1 MNLSGDGMLD
11 GRFEIKRGQGLSQA
25 IAGEL
30 GLNENDC
37 KKLGSVWNEIVQM
50 ATEENAFTEDS
61 KKYTEGSILQEGDA
75 FEFTKESFNKIIKL
89 INNNLD
95 KNIEELPVDSSE
107 SSPTAEDTDE
117 TNTAKGDVDSEL
129 VNDETITEEE
139 LPSVLLRNTGI
150 ITGAMFIKALKDTKY
165 RKELLPSLKN
175 LTPAQQKA
183 FQKACKK
190 YDDAKAARS
199 KVIKD
204 VKSGR
209 KTVSTGKTQ
218 LSVIEKSEK
227 ELSETRAQAK
237 KARESVAQETK
248 LLKEN
253 PKYNEVK
260 TKLAEVEKDIQKL
273 ESRKATNKTKKL
285 SPTNE
290 AKLSEL
296 KKTRGELLK
305 EKTSFETKLREAK
318 VKQKTTSKNLKNAQY
333 KNKVADANK
342 KVQDAQGKFNTEK
355 AKLNSNPEY
364 KQAKSELTKVNKEIK
379 ALESKKNLVQA
390 DKARLKELKSSK
402 LKLNSKIIKMS
413 KPLAGAKLE
422 LNAAKT
428 EARALEKL
436 ASNPSGAKSKVKS
449 TIKNGKHRIRINLK
463 KLPKAEAQV
472 LKAAMNRT
480 KDAAKLGSKFLKGA
494 GKVAKPVMVVVSA
507 VDIYNAYKTGGTKK
521 AVRQTAKLGTSL
533 AGAAVGA
540 KTGAGLG
547 AAVGTAVF
555 PVVGTAVGGFIG
567 GFAGGIAGWWAGE
580 KAYDAAEGAV
590 LPNETPLG
598 QEPIEGTTELE
609 FNSEAELEQFLQE
622 HPEYRDAIE

>member
-1 MNLSGDGMLD
+1 MNLSGDGILD

-37 KKLGSVWNEIVQM
+37 KKLGSVWNEIIQM
-50 ATEENAFTEDS
+50 ATEENAFTDNS
-61 KKYTEGSILQEGDA
+61 KKYEEEVVLQEGDI
-75 FEFTKESFNKIIKL
+75 FEFTKESFNKIIEL
-89 INNNLD
+89 VNNKLD
-95 KNIEELPVDSSE
+95 KNIEQLPGDSSE
-107 SSPTAEDTDE
+107 SSPTTESTDE
-117 TNTAKGDVDSEL
+117 TNVQKDDVGSEL

-150 ITGAMFIKALKDTKY
+150 ITGAMFIKALKDVKY

-204 VKSGR
+204 IKSGR
-209 KTVSTGKTQ
+209 KTISTGKAQ
-218 LSVIEKSEK
+218 ISVIEKSEK
-227 ELSETRAQAK
+227 ELLEAQTQAK
-237 KARESVAQETK
+237 KARAAVSQEAK

-260 TKLAEVEKDIQKL
+260 TKLAEVEKEIEKL
-273 ESRKATNKTKKL
+273 ENRKAANKTKKL
-285 SPTNE
+285 SATNE
-290 AKLSEL
+290 AKLNEL
-296 KKTRGELLK
+296 KKAKEELLK
-305 EKTSFETKLREAK
+305 EKSSHETKLREAK
-318 VKQKTTSKNLKNAQY
+318 AKQKAANKGLKNAQHSS
-333 KNKVADANK
+333 KAADANK
-342 KVQDAQGKFNTEK
+342 KVQNAQDKFDTEK
-355 AKLNSNPEY
+355 TKLNSNPEY
-364 KQAKSELTKVNKEIK
+364 KQAKSELAKVNKEIE
-379 ALESKKNLVQA
+379 ALEGKKDLNHTE
-390 DKARLKELKSSK
+390 KARLKELKSSK

-428 EARALEKL
+428 EAKTLERL
-436 ASNPSGAKSKVKS
+436 ASNPSGTKSKVKS
-449 TIKNGKHRIRINLK
+449 TIKNGKHRITVNLK

-480 KDAAKLGSKFLKGA
+480 KDAAKLGGKVLKSV
-494 GKVAKPVMVVVSA
+494 GKVAKPVAAVLSA
-507 VDIYNAYKTGGTKK
+507 ADIYNAYKTGGTKK

-533 AGAAVGA
+533 AGAAAGA
-540 KTGAGLG
+540 KIGAGTGA
-547 AAVGTAVF
+547 AIGTAIF
-555 PVVGTAVGGFIG
+555 PGPGTAIG
-567 GFAGGIAGWWAGE
+567 GFVGGIVGSIAGWWAGE
-580 KAYDAAEGAV
+580 KAYDAAEEAV

-609 FNSEAELEQFLQE
+609 FNSETELEQFLQE
-622 HPEYRDAIE
+622 HPEYREAIE